1 MCAAADRAGLAPA
14 ARARA
19 GGFTLIEVM
28 IALAMLLV
36 GGVGILA
43 VFAVAAAHVVE
54 SKVAEKMGQA
64 RYEAEAMA
72 QAAVDAMDPASK
84 APLAIRDRPTSVP
97 GYAVSIDFAPSPN
110 GDPAW
115 VARIRVSYRG
125 TPTTQGL
132 LPPRFVTP
140 SSLDPERG
148 AAGRARR
155 SP

>member
-1 MCAAADRAGLAPA
+1 MYAGASPAP
-14 ARARA
+14 RAR
-19 GGFTLIEVM
+19 GFTLIEVM

-64 RYEAEAMA
+64 RFEAEAMA
-72 QAAVDAMDPASK
+72 QAAVDAMTPGATAPA
-84 APLAIRDRPTSVP
+84 PVRDAPTSVP
-97 GYAVSIDFAPSPN
+97 GYSVSIDFAASPN
-110 GDPAW
+110 GDPTW

-125 TPTTQGL
+125 KPTAQGL

-148 AAGRARR
+148 GAGRARR